1 MINLIGNIIQLIV
14 YILTWRLGV
23 ADREF
28 KENERLSLEASNA
41 IKSGR
46 VSLINAVVGK
56 LRNKK
61 ANRNYIDF

>member
-41 IKSGR
+41 IKSGC